1 MNMPLCNPV
10 LSVQLV
16 AQQPVLKIILLQR
29 KKQDNED
36 EIDVKNLGEKSY

>member
-1 MNMPLCNPV
+1 MNMLLYNHV
-10 LSVQLV
+10 ISVQLV

-36 EIDVKNLGEKSY
+36 EIDVKNLGKKSY

>member
-1 MNMPLCNPV
+1 MNMLLCNPV

-16 AQQPVLKIILLQR
+16 AQQLVLKIILLQR

-36 EIDVKNLGEKSY
+36 EVDVKNLGEKSY